1 MSTPVGGENLII
13 EMFDS
18 EAQPSD
24 TNFLQSFEFGS
35 SQSAGFAFEGDLFSI
50 TPAHMSVK
58 AIDEIVELFFADVR
72 GRAAT
77 EVSETKLTSLECAC
91 SAVALSFLD
100 QGIEIEFDFA
110 GVLVR
115 VDFEVAKLATLT
127 AKRYVQIKTEWIVD
141 SRRLIE
147 RLYRFRHIFWL
158 PFRKRR
164 IVGNKIVPDFSSC
177 SR

>member
-35 SQSAGFAFEGDLFSI
+35 SESAGLAFEGDLFSI

-58 AIDEIVELFFADVR
+58 AIDQIVELFFADIR

-77 EVSETKLTSLECAC
+77 EVGETKLAPLKCAC

-110 GVLVR
+110 GVLVC
-115 VDFEVAKLATLT
+115 VDFEVAKLATL
-127 AKRYVQIKTEWIVD
+127 AAERYVQVKAEWFFD

-147 RLYRFRHIFWL
+147 SLYGLRHIFWFPL
-158 PFRKRR
+158 RKRR
-164 IVGNKIVPDFSSC
+164 IVGNKIVPDFGSC